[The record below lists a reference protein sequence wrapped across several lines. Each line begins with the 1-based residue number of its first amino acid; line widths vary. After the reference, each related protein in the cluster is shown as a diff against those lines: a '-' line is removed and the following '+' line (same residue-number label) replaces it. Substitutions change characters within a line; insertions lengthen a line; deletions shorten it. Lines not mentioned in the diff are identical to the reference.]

1 MIKRPVIVRVTSCK
15 EVDTVKV
22 KVKGVIV
29 KVMVQFDDYNIC
41 CGWINNVRNQR
52 TPYYYIFFDDELL
65 WRTKMILIRKHL
77 I

>member
-1 MIKRPVIVRVTSCK
+1 VTSCK

-29 KVMVQFDDYNIC
+29 KEMVQFDDYNIC

-52 TPYYYIFFDDELL
+52 TPYYYI
-65 WRTKMILIRKHL
+65 
-77 I
+77 